1 MIFAVAL
8 WRSAGVQSKMCVSI
22 ARPPCANLLA
32 RKESVVMGSSAT
44 QKAATSII
52 EWGLSNGKVTG
63 NRPKAT
69 DIFGSLTFGDEAQR
83 RRLPRD
89 VYRALRR
96 SVTHGEP

>member
-1 MIFAVAL
+1 
-8 WRSAGVQSKMCVSI
+8 
-22 ARPPCANLLA
+22 
-32 RKESVVMGSSAT
+32 MGSSAT
-44 QKAATSII
+44 QKAAASII

-96 SVTHGEP
+96 TIDARRAARRVGRPTSSPPR